1 MSSSSTTSAAPSS
14 TTTTSDGGGNSGTF
28 FSSGGSTLILAFL
41 AIGLFVGGLLVMFSM
56 RRYVSLN
63 RRRMRAW
70 QVSGVN
76 ERSWGWDAAALG
88 LPATLLMDMNS
99 TSRGRKDFGK
109 KPELLD
115 VRVAAA
121 SRTWAGEW
129 EKATVRISLHTCI
142 SALLL
147 KFAWIFHPPP
157 S

>member
-1 MSSSSTTSAAPSS
+1 
-14 TTTTSDGGGNSGTF
+14 
-28 FSSGGSTLILAFL
+28 
-41 AIGLFVGGLLVMFSM
+41 MFSM

-88 LPATLLMDMNS
+88 LPTTLLMDMNS
-99 TSRGRKDFGK
+99 PSRGRKDFGK

-115 VRVAAA
+115 VRVEAL

-129 EKATVRISLHTCI
+129 EKATVRIFPQLMHLC
-142 SALLL
+142 AR
-147 KFAWIFHPPP
+147 A
-157 S
+157 